1 MTDISYNRAKAVEYA
16 RRWALGRNPGYY
28 DFSYIGGDCTN
39 FVSQCIFAGAGVMN
53 YTPVTGWY
61 YLNVNER
68 TPSWTGV
75 NELYRFLINNRGAG
89 PRGRIVPLSNMHNG
103 DIVQLRFYDNS
114 TFAHSAVIT
123 DTGRGTPDTMFVAA
137 HTNDSLDRLL
147 SSYDYAAIRPIHIYA
162 TG

>member
-1 MTDISYNRAKAVEYA
+1 MRYNRANAAAYA
-16 RRWALGRNPGYY
+16 RRWALGRNPQYY

-61 YLNVNER
+61 YISANER

-89 PRGRIVPLSNMHNG
+89 PRGHIVPLNKLREG
-103 DIVQLRFYDNS
+103 DIVQLDLNGAGFVHS
-114 TFAHSAVIT
+114 TVVISV
-123 DTGRGTPDTMFVAA
+123 GNGTPDTVLIAA
-137 HTNDSLDRLL
+137 HTNDSLDRPL
-147 SSYDYAAIRPIHIYA
+147 SSYDYDDLRPIHIY
-162 TG
+162 TVG